1 MGELPHISAKKVLK
15 KLHKAG
21 FIETHQRGSHLFL
34 ENADKKIVTVP
45 IHGKDIPSKTIYSI
59 IVHQAGMTVDEFL
72 EL

>member
-1 MGELPHISAKKVLK
+1 LK

-21 FIETHQRGSHLFL
+21 FVETHQRGSHLFL
-34 ENADKKIVTVP
+34 ENGDKIVTVP

-72 EL
+72 KL